1 MKQNTYRINTSKFYT
16 EYDKFLTIYNDFSN
30 TSFPKLKIQTF
41 LIFQNNLLQLRK
53 ILLKIM
59 NISLENNSI
68 TLWDIAEFRNKS
80 LFEYENKLSEKSP
93 NINKKTWDYCMQFDL
108 LYQYYKIYSCEDY
121 DLTDQIKNPFNN
133 LSREE
138 TLKII
143 QSLDLRYLSSKKDKN
158 YFKSFKYDTT
168 KKKINTLSEKDFSE
182 LLYKTE
188 ELLIDQLFKK
198 FYSFMIK
205 DSRLKTFFNK
215 LSSQTICINTKLEE
229 NPLIENYKSTKN
241 IENNISDFPSSKS
254 DIQKYYEGIFNFYGL
269 SLTLLDLDKKS
280 ILDNVPPKYKPF
292 VSLIVS
298 FLIIN
303 SEREKHLVNYCIQKP
318 IKKTDYNEMNQNDT
332 WNFIS
337 KYFPKSFILS
347 DLYPHAPLNIKFI
360 ENNTEKNNINYLPSI
375 QNIIINNNMYHRL
388 ILNREIFSIE
398 NFCNLELISDTST
411 NNITINNESISID
424 IPIIVMKPIEF
435 SLQKRNNNNT
445 IIYKISILPTTCY
458 TEKNSLNGEFF
469 RNFALNKDT
478 SSDFSLRELFS
489 ENSYYI
495 THNIL
500 ELFYYYFSR
509 AYLII

>member
-1 MKQNTYRINTSKFYT
+1 MSENIYQVNTSKFYI
-16 EYDKFLTIYNDFSN
+16 EYNKFLNNKVYSLE
-30 TSFPKLKIQTF
+30 SPLQTF
-41 LIFQNNLLQLRK
+41 LICQNNLLKMRK
-53 ILLKIM
+53 SLLKIM
-59 NISLENNSI
+59 NIDLDDNSI
-68 TLWDIAEFRNKS
+68 TLWDIADFRNQS
-80 LFEYENKLSEKSP
+80 LFEYENELSEKSP
-93 NINKKTWDYCMQFDL
+93 SINRKIWDYCMQFDL
-108 LYQYYKIYSCEDY
+108 LYQYYKIYNYPNY
-121 DLTDQIKNPFNN
+121 DINEWITNPFDN
-133 LSREE
+133 LTREE
-138 TLKII
+138 ILKIAK
-143 QSLDLRYLSSKKDKN
+143 SLDLRHITPKETQNEFKKFINTITKEDINNDLSEDDFSVLSSTIG
-158 YFKSFKYDTT
+158 Y
-168 KKKINTLSEKDFSE
+168 
-182 LLYKTE
+182 
-188 ELLIDQLFKK
+188 LLIEQLIKK
-198 FYSFMIK
+198 FYSFMLK
-205 DSRLKTFFNK
+205 DTRLKLFFNK
-215 LSSQTICINTKLEE
+215 LLPQEIYINRDSNK
-229 NPLIENYKSTKN
+229 NPLIKNYTNTKN
-241 IENNISDFPSSKS
+241 NIFEFPLNKSS
-254 DIQKYYEGIFNFYGL
+254 IRKYYEGIFNFYGL
-269 SLTLLDLDKKS
+269 SPTLLDLDKKS

-458 TEKNSLNGEFF
+458 TETNSLNGEFF
-469 RNFALNKDT
+469 RDFELNKDT